1 MQALASPHFEGDE
14 MMHQLPPAR
23 IPDQIARN
31 LVDPSAYA
39 NDRIHETYRWLRVNN
54 PLGFAEVEGFDRFW
68 VVTRHADILEISR
81 QNELF
86 HNGDR
91 PTTLT
96 TQADAARTLE
106 ITGGSPHLVR
116 SLVQMDAPDHTQYRA
131 LTANWFAPANVRKI
145 EGVIR
150 GIARAAVERLA
161 TLGGRCDFVA
171 DLALG
176 YPLHVI
182 MSILGV
188 PEQDEPR
195 MLMLT
200 QKLFSSGDTD
210 SARAANELTP
220 QQFMK
225 IIEDAVADFTRY
237 FAGISAD
244 RRLHPRDDL
253 ATVIANAR
261 IDGKPIS
268 DIDSSGYYIIIATAG
283 HDTTRSSL
291 TGGLQALAQ
300 DPALLRRIASD
311 PALIPG
317 LVEESIRWTTPVKTF
332 MRSAVANTTLGGRD
346 IAANDW
352 LMLCYASGNRDETV
366 FEEPFK
372 FRPERK
378 PARHV
383 SFGSGAHFCLGQ
395 HLAKMEM
402 RILFEEL
409 LPRLRSLQLDGE
421 PLVSQSWFVN
431 GPKYLPIRFD
441 MR

>member
-1 MQALASPHFEGDE
+1 MTTSPLHE
-14 MMHQLPPAR
+14 AR
-23 IPDQIARN
+23 IPAHIAQT

-39 NDRIHETYRWLRVNN
+39 GDRIHETYRWLRANN
-54 PLGFAEVEGFDRFW
+54 PLGFAEIDGFDPFW

-81 QNELF
+81 QNALF

-96 TQADAARTLE
+96 TKADDARTRE

-116 SLVQMDAPDHTQYRA
+116 SLVQMDEPDHTKIRS
-131 LTANWFAPANVRKI
+131 LTASWFAPGNVRKI
-145 EGVIR
+145 EGEIR
-150 GIARAAVERLA
+150 AIARAAVERLA
-161 TLGGRCDFVA
+161 MLGGRCDIGA
-171 DLALG
+171 DLAFG

-182 MSILGV
+182 MNILGV

-200 QKLFSSGDTD
+200 QKLFGAADPDGT
-210 SARAANELTP
+210 RAAAVLTAE
-220 QQFMK
+220 QFSK
-225 IIEDAVADFTRY
+225 IIEPAVADFTAY

-261 IDGKPIS
+261 IDDKPIS
-268 DIDSSGYYIIIATAG
+268 DLDATGYYIIVATAG
-283 HDTTRSSL
+283 HDTTSSSMI
-291 TGGLQALAQ
+291 GGLQALAQ
-300 DPALLRRIASD
+300 EPALLRRIQAD

-332 MRSAVANTTLGGRD
+332 MRSATADTTLGGRA
-346 IAANDW
+346 IARNDW
-352 LMLCYASGNRDETV
+352 LMLCYASGNRDESV

-372 FRPERK
+372 FRPDRK

-395 HLAKMEM
+395 HLAKLEM

-409 LPRLRSLQLDGE
+409 LPKLKSLQLDGE
-421 PLVSQSWFVN
+421 PILSQSWFVN
-431 GPKYLPIRFD
+431 GPKVLPVRFE
-441 MR
+441 MI